1 MFPGGNVP
9 RRPNPNLEEKILN
22 AAQRLWKKGGEKALT
37 MRAVASAAGT
47 NTPAVYRRF
56 RDRDD
61 LLRGLLQRTRVE
73 IAAEMEGAPSV
84 EEACER
90 YLDYAVKHPWEYEL
104 LYQYD
109 YELDQSL
116 RSRGRLFTERPAREV
131 MKKKLGQ
138 WLGESPENYERM
150 LAATWMLAHGAAMLM
165 IDKMIPPEQV
175 PEARKVFTASVRG
188 LMREAEFISKFQ

>member
-1 MFPGGNVP
+1 MP

-73 IAAEMEGAPSV
+73 IAAEMEAAPSV

-104 LYQYD
+104 VYQYD

-116 RSRGRLFTERPAREV
+116 RSRGRLLVERPAREV
-131 MKKKLGQ
+131 MKKKLRD
-138 WLGESPENYERM
+138 WLGGSPENYERM
-150 LAATWMLAHGAAMLM
+150 LTATWMLAHGAAMLV
-165 IDKMIPPEQV
+165 IDKMIPPEHV

-188 LMREAEFISKFQ
+188 LMKEAEFIRKFQ